1 MIRYEIEGGTLP
13 VVICYPEAGQT
24 LCTERGG
31 MSWMSP
37 NMKMDT
43 NSGGGLKKAIGRFFS
58 GESIFMNEYTAQ
70 GGPGMIAFASSFP
83 GSIIPYE
90 VTPGNG
96 IVVQKRG
103 FLAMEK
109 GLDLSVFFQ
118 QNIGSGFFGGEG
130 FIMQK
135 ISGNG
140 MVFLEID
147 GYCKE
152 YELGV
157 GESIIVDTGYLA
169 AMSETCSIEIQ
180 QVHGIKNAIFGGE
193 GLFNTKVVGPGK
205 VYVQSMPIVQ
215 TANVLAKYMPH
226 ESSDGGVHG
235 AGGKG
240 SKVPPCPRR
249 GRCGLPSDERVP
261 RGGRRGSCIGAGDRC
276 A

>member
-1 MIRYEIEGGTLP
+1 MIRYEIEGGNLP

-24 LCTERGG
+24 LCTESGA

-43 NSGGGLKKAIGRFFS
+43 NSGGGIKKALGRMFS

-70 GGPGMIAFASSFP
+70 GGTGMIAFASSFP
-83 GSIIPYE
+83 GSIIPYQVSE
-90 VTPGNG
+90 GNG

-118 QNIGSGFFGGEG
+118 KKLGRGFFGGEG
-130 FIMQK
+130 FIMQR
-135 ISGNG
+135 ITGYG

-152 YELGV
+152 YNLGV

-169 AMSETCSIEIQ
+169 AMSDTCTMDIQ
-180 QVHGIKNAIFGGE
+180 PVQGAKNIFFGGE
-193 GLFNTKVVGPGK
+193 GLFHTRITGPGK
-205 VYVQSMPIVQ
+205 VYIQSMPVIN
-215 TANVLAKYMPH
+215 TAQALSPYLNIN
-226 ESSDGGVHG
+226 SGDSNGGG
-235 AGGKG
+235 INI
-240 SKVPPCPRR
+240 R
-249 GRCGLPSDERVP
+249 L
-261 RGGRRGSCIGAGDRC
+261 GD
-276 A
+276 